1 MSKFLFWFS
10 LFVLFYI
17 YIGYG
22 LMLLTMLWIRGL
34 FKRKEKPDVISIEPE
49 VSLIIAAY
57 NEETFIEKKILN
69 SLDMDYP
76 AGKLRILVI
85 TDGSTDRTPEI
96 ISRFPEVRLLHLPQR
111 QGKVAAVNRAMAMVD
126 TRYVIFTDANSLL
139 NRDCI
144 RKIVD
149 HYKNPKTGGVAG
161 EKKIL
166 SGSPAQQPA
175 GTGESLYWKY
185 ESWLKK
191 LDSGFYTVVGAAGE
205 LFSLR
210 AELFKP
216 LPADTIIEDF
226 VQSLQICKAGYVIDY
241 EPDAYA
247 SEWGSASIKE
257 EQKRKIRIAAGAF
270 QAMGRLRSLFNPFR
284 YPVLS
289 FQLLSHRISRWTI
302 GPLLL
307 PLLLIS
313 NAWLVFKGSGLL
325 YELVLLL
332 QILFYTL
339 ALIGWLLAARNTRIG
354 VFYVPYYFFF
364 MNLSVYMGFFRFLEG
379 GQTAIWDKAERA
391 PDPTN

>member
-1 MSKFLFWFS
+1 
-10 LFVLFYI
+10 
-17 YIGYG
+17 
-22 LMLLTMLWIRGL
+22 
-34 FKRKEKPDVISIEPE
+34 
-49 VSLIIAAY
+49 
-57 NEETFIEKKILN
+57 
-69 SLDMDYP
+69 MDYP
-76 AGKLRILVI
+76 AGKLRILVV
-85 TDGSTDRTPEI
+85 TDGSTDQTPEI

-126 TRYVIFTDANSLL
+126 TRYVIFTDADSLL

-166 SGSPAQQPA
+166 SGGPAQQPA

-307 PLLLIS
+307 PLMLIS

-354 VFYVPYYFFF
+354 VFYAPYYFFF